1 MKRIT
6 QAEGK
11 AALDATHAAASA
23 GVKAER
29 SELATAVRYTLQVLA
44 DAAPGRSV
52 EVRVPPFGAVQVF
65 EGTTHRRGTPPAV
78 IEMEPATWL
87 ALVADSLA
95 WDDAVAT
102 GQVRASGERASLR
115 EVLPILRS
123 RLV

>member
-11 AALDATHAAASA
+11 AALEATYAAASA
-23 GVKAER
+23 AVKAER
-29 SELATAVRYTLQVLA
+29 NDTATAVRYTLQVLA

-78 IEMEPATWL
+78 IEMEPPTWL
-87 ALVADSLA
+87 ALASGALD
-95 WDDAVAT
+95 WDDAVAS
-102 GQVRASGERASLR
+102 GKVRASGERASLK
-115 EVLPILRS
+115 EVLPVIRS
-123 RLV
+123 LLK